1 MKIICADRVSVELP
15 YDDNFKWHMPVWGEI
30 WGVIIKIVYVLF
42 AKKKQSM
49 KIDGHQSLKYT
60 VFSVKIYGP
69 IMGNIW
75 SAKVYGLIYHS

>member
-1 MKIICADRVSVELP
+1 MKIKCADRVSVELP

-49 KIDGHQSLKYT
+49 KIDGHQSLK
-60 VFSVKIYGP
+60 IYGLFAK
-69 IMGNIW
+69 NIR
-75 SAKVYGLIYHS
+75 SDNGKYMVR